1 MDEQQTFKIF
11 FDLPFHLHSQ
21 SLLHPFPRSLKMV
34 GPKQRKNVEA
44 ENSSLKQATYDS
56 AFAKWYAFF
65 SLLRWKVECG
75 YNDLKFFL
83 FLVDLFHFY
92 PFYEGSLV
100 GGFWCSFVWLLG
112 NMRVME
118 SWSFLLFS
126 TTK

>member
-21 SLLHPFPRSLKMV
+21 SLLHPFSRSLKMV

-65 SLLRWKVECG
+65 SLLRLSESW
-75 YNDLKFFL
+75 
-83 FLVDLFHFY
+83 
-92 PFYEGSLV
+92 
-100 GGFWCSFVWLLG
+100 VWL
-112 NMRVME
+112 
-118 SWSFLLFS
+118 
-126 TTK
+126 